1 MRAHLSKCG
10 CAHLRG
16 SAVVAELRRLLPL
29 PLPLPR
35 RGRGLGTTIAQVDLQ
50 LKDRRAIVT
59 GGSRGIGKQVA
70 RVLVEEGARVVIVAR
85 GQGEL
90 DSTAAEL
97 GDRVFPI
104 RCDTGQDASVSAMV
118 ASARAWLGG
127 IDILVNG
134 AAQPGGQSKPPELS
148 AITGEAVWT
157 DMNVKV
163 MGYLRCIREAVP
175 HMQAGGRIVNISG
188 LAARSTGSTI
198 GSMRNV
204 AVAAMTKNLAD
215 ELGPKGISVVVVHP
229 STVRTEKTA
238 SVVKAR
244 AAETGRT
251 EADVLAEMANANVL
265 HRIID
270 AAEVA
275 DVIAFLCSPK
285 AIGINGDAVVVGG
298 GTPRSIYY

>member
-1 MRAHLSKCG
+1 M
-10 CAHLRG
+10 
-16 SAVVAELRRLLPL
+16 LPL